1 MRHRQ
6 RRLGL
11 VAERAHG
18 EQAPIAASSRAIDL
32 LAAVVSTI
40 SSVGSYITVA
50 AMRLGQSRE
59 VGVSTR
65 RWSLLAPVRRRHQ
78 WLSIPH
84 PSGMR
89 SRFVPCARRQ
99 HHTPCCHPITK
110 LKQEVLGL
118 STICGRLRKW
128 P

>member
-89 SRFVPCARRQ
+89 SRFVPCGCGYAKEAQ
-99 HHTPCCHPITK
+99 AK
-110 LKQEVLGL
+110 LL
-118 STICGRLRKW
+118 SSA
-128 P
+128 